1 MTTSADESSA
11 LKRNSV
17 HQTKLSL
24 ELQQLEKDRS
34 IRLREM
40 QKASQVF
47 ARRKEQIQG
56 LREKASLRRVT
67 SAPLKK
73 DCENNSVRRPSVP
86 SRESPDNS
94 PFVTRAAKLQS
105 EPQKR
110 KLQKT
115 MTMPSL
121 TTLPSS
127 SSPTQFLSSN
137 GVDPLQRR
145 KSSSH
150 SHRRGSLTLPEET
163 PANGTRI
170 PIYSRNFCDLRGQRR
185 NAQPTNSTNKF

>member
-1 MTTSADESSA
+1 MTTSADENSA

-56 LREKASLRRVT
+56 VREKASLRRVT

-73 DCENNSVRRPSVP
+73 DLENNSVRLRSTP
-86 SRESPDNS
+86 SRESPDSSS
-94 PFVTRAAKLQS
+94 PFVTTAPKLQS

-127 SSPTQFLSSN
+127 SSPTQFLSSS
-137 GVDPLQRR
+137 GVHP
-145 KSSSH
+145 KSSSPL
-150 SHRRGSLTLPEET
+150 HRRRSLTLLEDT

>member
-1 MTTSADESSA
+1 MTTSADENSA

-56 LREKASLRRVT
+56 VREKASLRRVT

-73 DCENNSVRRPSVP
+73 DLENNSVRLRSTP
-86 SRESPDNS
+86 SRESPDYSS
-94 PFVTRAAKLQS
+94 PFVTTAPKLQS

-121 TTLPSS
+121 TTLSSS
-127 SSPTQFLSSN
+127 SSPTQFLSSS
-137 GVDPLQRR
+137 GVHP
-145 KSSSH
+145 KSSSPL
-150 SHRRGSLTLPEET
+150 HRRRSLTLLEDT

>member
-1 MTTSADESSA
+1 MTTSADENSA

-56 LREKASLRRVT
+56 LRGKASLRRVT
-67 SAPLKK
+67 SAPLKT
-73 DCENNSVRRPSVP
+73 DLENNSVRLRSTP
-86 SRESPDNS
+86 SRESPDS
-94 PFVTRAAKLQS
+94 SSSFVTTAPKLQS

-127 SSPTQFLSSN
+127 SSPTQFFSSS
-137 GVDPLQRR
+137 GVHP
-145 KSSSH
+145 KSSSPL
-150 SHRRGSLTLPEET
+150 HRRRSLSLLEDT

>member
-1 MTTSADESSA
+1 MTTSADENSA
-11 LKRNSV
+11 LKRNNV

-56 LREKASLRRVT
+56 VREKASLRRVT

-73 DCENNSVRRPSVP
+73 DLEHNSVRLRSTP
-86 SRESPDNS
+86 SRESPDSNS
-94 PFVTRAAKLQS
+94 PFVTTAAKLQS

-127 SSPTQFLSSN
+127 SSPTQFLSSS
-137 GVDPLQRR
+137 GVHP
-145 KSSSH
+145 KSSSP
-150 SHRRGSLTLPEET
+150 SHRRRSLTLLEDT